1 MSIAKKYIVTC
12 LEARRVVWGF
22 AIPTA
27 LNLEDCFVRPDR
39 KLLAVSGMPL
49 LSHDSVS
56 NMSHGPD
63 SPTTV
68 AVVAVVFFFVFHFCG
83 LVCQELKRIRLCTS
97 LLCSGI
103 SCKKT
108 SV

>member
-1 MSIAKKYIVTC
+1 MSIEYREEIYCHLPRSA
-12 LEARRVVWGF
+12 ARGVGICDPHRSQLGGLLRSSGSETV
-22 AIPTA
+22 
-27 LNLEDCFVRPDR
+27 
-39 KLLAVSGMPL
+39 LAVSGMPL

-68 AVVAVVFFFVFHFCG
+68 VVVVFFFVFHFCG

-103 SCKKT
+103 S
-108 SV
+108 